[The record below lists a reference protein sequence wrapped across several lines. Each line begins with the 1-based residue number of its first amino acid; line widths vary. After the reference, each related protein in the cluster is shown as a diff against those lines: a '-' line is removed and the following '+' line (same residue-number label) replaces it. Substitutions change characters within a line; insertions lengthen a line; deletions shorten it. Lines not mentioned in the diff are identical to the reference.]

1 MSDTI
6 SFEMGSVD
14 RPNRF
19 QVNPVNHQKNNN
31 DTENRKSY
39 APSAPETDAAASA
52 SASASAATDTNGPH
66 KVYPRLTNSDGETML
81 EDDTFDATQLLKQQQ
96 QPRQQRWARRPW
108 TIPYHTIPYLQ
119 SLFHFTC
126 LLSINCCELW
136 GIFRILLI
144 VLFLFPF
151 LISLFFLSVFFF
163 LLFLFDPINNATF
176 RSVTPVVP

>member
-39 APSAPETDAAASA
+39 APSAPETDATSA
-52 SASASAATDTNGPH
+52 DSNGPH
-66 KVYPRLTNSDGETML
+66 KVYPRLTNNDGGETML

-96 QPRQQRWARRPW
+96 QPRQQR
-108 TIPYHTIPYLQ
+108 
-119 SLFHFTC
+119 
-126 LLSINCCELW
+126 
-136 GIFRILLI
+136 
-144 VLFLFPF
+144 
-151 LISLFFLSVFFF
+151 
-163 LLFLFDPINNATF
+163 
-176 RSVTPVVP
+176 